1 MGRILGLDVGERRI
15 GVAVSDPLMLTAQGI
30 ETYTCKDRQA
40 DIAHLTDLV
49 REYEAKKVVAGLPVN
64 MNNTEGPQAAY
75 VRELMEELE
84 KACGVPVVYQDERM
98 TTMQVTKV
106 LLEADVSRR
115 KRKNVVDKMAAV
127 LILQAYLDGAAQR
140 SSLNGN

>member
-49 REYEAKKVVAGLPVN
+49 REYEAEKVVAGLPVN